1 VTNGNGKTIAGVV
14 NEAKDEFKDFL
25 ETRLQMLASEMKQKI
40 SVWRLALP
48 MFLVAGAIGFM
59 GFILLSFALVAA
71 IAHAIG
77 WGWAALVVGV
87 LYSVSAGGIA
97 LLAYR
102 EIRAE
107 GMTPVR
113 TLQVLKMDKIWL
125 ENEARTQL

>member
-1 VTNGNGKTIAGVV
+1 VINGNGKTIAGVI

-25 ETRLQMLASEMKQKI
+25 ETRLQMFAGEMKQKF

-48 MFLVAGAIGFM
+48 TFAVAAAIGFM

-77 WGWAALVVGV
+77 WGWAALVVGAS
-87 LYSVSAGGIA
+87 YCMTAGMIGF
-97 LLAYR
+97 LAYR
-102 EIRAE
+102 EIEAE
-107 GMTPVR
+107 GMAPVR
-113 TLQVLKMDKIWL
+113 TLHVLKMDKIWL

>member
-1 VTNGNGKTIAGVV
+1 MINGNGKTIAGVI
-14 NEAKDEFKDFL
+14 NEAKYEIRDFL
-25 ETRLQMLASEMKQKI
+25 ETRLQMLASEMKQKL

-71 IAHAIG
+71 IANAIG

-87 LYSVSAGGIA
+87 LYSISAGGVG

-107 GMTPVR
+107 GVAPVR
-113 TLQVLKMDKIWL
+113 TLRVLRMDKTWL
-125 ENEARTQL
+125 ENEARTHL